1 MAMPEGTHLDTSAME
16 WKPGIGPGIVDKK
29 IVTGPDTR
37 RSGEHFLM
45 GIAKMGA
52 GVKSPPHRHNYPQI
66 FYIIEGNGRAI
77 IEGEEYKIGAGH
89 VLRLL
94 NYEEHTIIN
103 DGPGDLTLMEV
114 RVFSTPRNKDEVD
127 AEVAR
132 MEAMRKAKAQAPG
145 QGA

>member
-1 MAMPEGTHLDTSAME
+1 MPDGTHLDLHAIE

-29 IVTGPDTR
+29 IVAGQDTKQ
-37 RSGEHFLM
+37 SGEHFLM
-45 GIAKMGA
+45 SIARMGP

-66 FYIIEGNGRAI
+66 FYIIEGSGRAI
-77 IEGEEYKIGAGH
+77 IQGDEFKIGPGH

-103 DGPGDLTLMEV
+103 DGPGELTLMEV
-114 RVFSTPRNKDEVD
+114 RVFSTPRNKEEVD

-132 MEAMRKAKAQAPG
+132 MEAMRKAKAQG
-145 QGA
+145 QTA